1 MINRISVFQ
10 INNHIN
16 ITLIIKILAIMTRT
30 LFQNFVLQY
39 FKKSVNNEKLDLN
52 NYSPKCQSVW
62 TNEIC
67 IGNKRKVNIDYFN
80 NIEF

>member
-1 MINRISVFQ
+1 
-10 INNHIN
+10 
-16 ITLIIKILAIMTRT
+16 MTRT

-39 FKKSVNNEKLDLN
+39 FNKSVNNDELDLN

-80 NIEF
+80 NIEI

>member
-10 INNHIN
+10 INNRIN

-39 FKKSVNNEKLDLN
+39 FKKSVNNEELDLN